1 MGKSGEKRETIGEW
15 NKAYLRKEQA
25 VKKRFV
31 SFIII
36 HPSTFKSFHL
46 LIIVVLVLF
55 LLLRLR
61 AKLARNFCY
70 AAFCMFFF

>member
-61 AKLARNFCY
+61 AKLEISVMRHFVCFFC
-70 AAFCMFFF
+70 